1 MAETEFWITPAAAIA
16 NDFPDGLTELS
27 PRVQV
32 NLRGDAEDTSFMTAV
47 KSATGIDLP
56 KTPNKAARG
65 KDFKALWLSPDE
77 WLLVGEGEAATL
89 VQNLESALVGQH
101 FSVND
106 LSANRTIF
114 EVSGPHSHHVLMK
127 SSEMDFHPRV
137 FAPGDCVQ
145 TLIAK
150 SQAIV
155 EQVKEDR
162 FHIYV
167 RSSFS
172 RYVGAWLA
180 DALAEYG
187 ETA

>member
-1 MAETEFWITPAAAIA
+1 MADNEAWVTPAAAIT
-16 NDFPDGLTELS
+16 DSFPDGLKELS
-27 PRVQV
+27 PHAQV
-32 NLRGDAEDTSFMTAV
+32 NLRGDIGDSSFAEAV

-56 KTPNKAARG
+56 ETPNKVATG

-77 WLLVGEGEAATL
+77 WLLIGAGEATAL
-89 VQNLESALVGQH
+89 IQSLEEALAGQH
-101 FSVND
+101 VAVND
-106 LSANRTIF
+106 VSANRTIF
-114 EVSGPHSHHVLMK
+114 ELSGPYCHQVLMK
-127 SSEMDFHPRV
+127 SSEVDFHPRV

-155 EQVKEDR
+155 EQVGEGA

-180 DALAEYG
+180 EALAEYG
-187 ETA
+187 EAG